1 MSQNN
6 ISLGIFLLR
15 YWWVWPLAFLLL
27 IVLQLLDMLNGHFL
41 PNVIDNVIWGIILLL
56 GVLQVVAFILS
67 IAHKAWWKLGGIMA
81 GGFLCALGFAA
92 IVFVGMVTV
101 LFEEEEDHFGMEHPI
116 PDTLQCEVPIG
127 GVIMQLPEDSCS
139 VAADSDSIRILS
151 TDKSTWLQLYEGGQP
166 GIYEYTLYAPAL
178 PDGYVY
184 LRCFEVTKDI
194 ALSTKEIVKRTKHEF
209 SDHTSFGKVVDKRD
223 FTIYEGVWGE
233 PYAVRVEVWCHD
245 NASRRDKC
253 LLSKVYKLEGW
264 MR

>member
-1 MSQNN
+1 
-6 ISLGIFLLR
+6 
-15 YWWVWPLAFLLL
+15 
-27 IVLQLLDMLNGHFL
+27 
-41 PNVIDNVIWGIILLL
+41 
-56 GVLQVVAFILS
+56 
-67 IAHKAWWKLGGIMA
+67 
-81 GGFLCALGFAA
+81 
-92 IVFVGMVTV
+92 
-101 LFEEEEDHFGMEHPI
+101 
-116 PDTLQCEVPIG
+116 
-127 GVIMQLPEDSCS
+127 
-139 VAADSDSIRILS
+139 
-151 TDKSTWLQLYEGGQP
+151 
-166 GIYEYTLYAPAL
+166 IYEYTLYAPAL